1 MMNCNSFKVV
11 LHEYLDE
18 TLHAD
23 VQAAARE
30 HVQQCSDCRR
40 AVLREETFAK
50 SIRHSLDRAT
60 AELSLRPEMR
70 RNILKALE
78 SKSARPETWL
88 HTCQNFIFTAVRPA
102 RASAALLCLLLLFFG
117 VQFYRGTVK
126 NSPPK
131 TSAQASQY
139 SWVIHVPIPAQKYV
153 FQHQNNAVVDAIAV
167 SVAVG
172 HAGFFEDKK
181 PSPERSPKPL

>member
-1 MMNCNSFKVV
+1 MNCNNFKAV

-30 HVQQCSDCRR
+30 HLQQCSDCRR
-40 AVLREETFAK
+40 AVMREETFAN

-60 AELSLRPEMR
+60 AGLSLRPEMR
-70 RNILKALE
+70 RNILEALE
-78 SKSARPETWL
+78 SNSALPNTWL
-88 HTCQNFIFTAVRPA
+88 HTCQNFIWTAVRPA

-117 VQFYRGTVK
+117 VQFYRRTAK
-126 NSPPK
+126 DAPPK
-131 TSAQASQY
+131 TTAQASQY
-139 SWVIHVPIPAQKYV
+139 SWVIHVPIPAQTYV
-153 FQHQNNAVVDAIAV
+153 FQHQNNAVVDAIAA

>member
-1 MMNCNSFKVV
+1 MMNCNNFKAV

-18 TLHAD
+18 TLHAE

-30 HVQQCSDCRR
+30 HLQQCGDCRR
-40 AVLREETFAK
+40 AVMREETFAN

-60 AELSLRPEMR
+60 AGLSLRPEMR
-70 RNILKALE
+70 RNVLQASE
-78 SKSARPETWL
+78 SNSTLPNTWL
-88 HTCQNFIFTAVRPA
+88 HTCQNFICTAVRPA

-117 VQFYRGTVK
+117 VQFYRRTAK
-126 NSPPK
+126 DSPPK
-131 TSAQASQY
+131 TTAQASQY
-139 SWVIHVPIPAQKYV
+139 SWVIHVPIPAQTYV
-153 FQHQNNAVVDAIAV
+153 FQHQNNAVVDAMAA

-181 PSPERSPKPL
+181 PSLERSPKPL

>member
-1 MMNCNSFKVV
+1 MNCNNFKAV
-11 LHEYLDE
+11 LHEHLDE
-18 TLHAD
+18 TLPAE

-30 HVQQCSDCRR
+30 HLQQCGDCRR
-40 AVLREETFAK
+40 AVLREVTFAN

-60 AELSLRPEMR
+60 VGLSLRPEMR

-78 SKSARPETWL
+78 AQSARPKTWL
-88 HTCQNFIFTAVRPA
+88 HTCQSFIFTAVRPA
-102 RASAALLCLLLLFFG
+102 RASAALLGLLLLFFG
-117 VQFYRGTVK
+117 VQFYRRTAK
-126 NSPPK
+126 DSPPK
-131 TSAQASQY
+131 TAAQASQY
-139 SWVIHVPIPAQKYV
+139 SWVIHVPIPAQTYM
-153 FQHQNNAVVDAIAV
+153 FQQQNNAVVDAMAA